1 MRARLLSLSLATA
14 RPFTTHRIRKA
25 GGHATAHPPASLPTL
40 PGSTAR
46 EMGHSPSGDD
56 GRLLAALC
64 LVLKIGGLA
73 HIDNLHLYGL
83 RLLLGRTVILCTNF
97 LGYGVDGILHLS

>member
-1 MRARLLSLSLATA
+1 
-14 RPFTTHRIRKA
+14 
-25 GGHATAHPPASLPTL
+25 
-40 PGSTAR
+40 
-46 EMGHSPSGDD
+46 MGHSPSGDD

-83 RLLLGRTVILCTNF
+83 RLLLGGAVILHTHF
-97 LGYGVDGILHLS
+97 LGYSVDGILHLGRRRIDRIRK